1 MMNEKM
7 REELNL
13 QVKYELESAYLY
25 LAMAAWAKAQ
35 GLEGM
40 AQWMKV
46 QTQEELVHV
55 MKFFDHLL
63 ERGEKVKLL
72 PLEIKKTEWKSA
84 AEAFA
89 DAYQHEKFITG
100 RINLLAKLSNEVV
113 DWASQPLLHWFIN
126 EQIEEEANT
135 SKAAEDLKRAG
146 DNGAALLMLD
156 RELGT
161 RVFTPPAAEA
171 GGGA

>member
-1 MMNEKM
+1 
-7 REELNL
+7 
-13 QVKYELESAYLY
+13 
-25 LAMAAWAKAQ
+25 
-35 GLEGM
+35 
-40 AQWMKV
+40 
-46 QTQEELVHV
+46 
-55 MKFFDHLL
+55 
-63 ERGEKVKLL
+63 
-72 PLEIKKTEWKSA
+72 
-84 AEAFA
+84 
-89 DAYQHEKFITG
+89 
-100 RINLLAKLSNEVV
+100 
-113 DWASQPLLHWFIN
+113 LHWFIN

>member
-1 MMNEKM
+1 MISEKM
-7 REELNL
+7 KSELNL
-13 QVKYELESAYLY
+13 QIKYELESAYLY
-25 LAMAAWAKAQ
+25 LAMAAWAKAHN
-35 GLEGM
+35 LDGM

-46 QTQEELVHV
+46 QTQEELLHA

-63 ERGEKVKLL
+63 ERGESVKLL

-100 RINLLAKLSNEVV
+100 RIHLLAKLANETA
-113 DWASQPLLHWFIN
+113 DYASQPLLHWFIN
-126 EQIEEEANT
+126 EQIEEEASS
-135 SKAAEDLKRAG
+135 SKVAEDLKRAG
-146 DNGAALLMLD
+146 DTGAALLLID

-161 RVFTPPAAEA
+161 RVFTPPAA
-171 GGGA
+171 GGG